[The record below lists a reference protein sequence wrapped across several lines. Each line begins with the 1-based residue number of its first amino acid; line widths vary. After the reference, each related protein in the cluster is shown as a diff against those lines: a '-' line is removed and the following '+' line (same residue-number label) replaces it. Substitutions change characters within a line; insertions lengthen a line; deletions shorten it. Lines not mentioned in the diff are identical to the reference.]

1 MSSITSYFSLGYTDL
16 IMVGGIVVIAA
27 YLWNSSNKSKKSSTM
42 VDLKQ
47 LKLAS
52 TG

>member
-1 MSSITSYFSLGYTDL
+1 MSSVLSYLSLGYTDAL
-16 IMVGGIVVIAA
+16 MVGGIVVIAV
-27 YLWNSSNKSKKSSTM
+27 YLWTSSKSKKQNSTI

-47 LKLAS
+47 LKLSS